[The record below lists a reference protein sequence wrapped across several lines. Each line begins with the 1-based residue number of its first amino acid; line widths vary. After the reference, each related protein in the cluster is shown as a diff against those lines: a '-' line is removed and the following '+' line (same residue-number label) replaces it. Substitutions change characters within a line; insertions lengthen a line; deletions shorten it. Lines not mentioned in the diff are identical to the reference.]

1 MLELQMAYLIKLAV
15 NLFAEGLPTCYG
27 KKWQTQMAIQKQ
39 EIPIAKLNA
48 AAQHQYVDFEILS
61 LIIKLIELSNEVVHH
76 PNALLSLELQEFMRL
91 FKSNV
96 VIDCRVLEFGT

>member
-1 MLELQMAYLIKLAV
+1 
-15 NLFAEGLPTCYG
+15 
-27 KKWQTQMAIQKQ
+27 MAIQKQ
-39 EIPIAKLNA
+39 EIPVAKLNA
-48 AAQHQYVDFEILS
+48 PAQHQYVDFLILS
-61 LIIKLIELSNEVVHH
+61 LIIKLAELSNEAAHH